1 MRKDSLK
8 SENAKL
14 FSKILKSIEQEVGD
28 RQQTFSINDLQ
39 SNWNAFQSTKERE
52 LYEAIGWGLR
62 NGILSKEEGR
72 TKGKDLFRFS
82 RNPLS
87 IVNSDESR
95 VVVSTP
101 PLTEFGLQRTLSR
114 YDFITTREA
123 FNEIIDSAKEVI
135 RISSPFFEKNII
147 NNDAFPEFPELLSL
161 ALDRSCELRVV
172 SRQVKGEKISDL
184 NWLIELA
191 KKRGKMDQVKVF
203 DYHIENNR
211 HSIISSIHAKM
222 VIADCSLA
230 YVGSAEIRRNSISKN
245 FEVGILIKGPSVWG
259 LVELFDLM
267 TIYSKELM

>member
-1 MRKDSLK
+1 MKKDSLK
-8 SENAKL
+8 NENAKL
-14 FSKILKSIEQEVGD
+14 FSKILKSIERQIGD
-28 RQQTFSINDLQ
+28 LRQAFSINDLQ

-62 NGILSKEEGR
+62 NGILSREESK
-72 TKGKDLFRFS
+72 TKGRDLFRFS
-82 RNPLS
+82 QDPLS
-87 IVNSDESR
+87 IVNTDESR
-95 VVVSTP
+95 VIVSTP

-114 YDFITTREA
+114 YDFNTTREA
-123 FNEIIDSAKEVI
+123 FNEIISSANEVI
-135 RISSPFFEKNII
+135 RISSPFFEKNVI
-147 NNDAFPEFPELLSL
+147 NNDAFPEFPKLISL
-161 ALDRSCELRVV
+161 ALDRGCELRVV
-172 SRQVKGEKISDL
+172 CRQVKGERISDL

-191 KKRGKMDQVKVF
+191 RRRGKIDQVKLF

-245 FEVGILIKGPSVWG
+245 FEVGVLIKGPSVWG

-267 TIYSKELM
+267 TVYSKELL